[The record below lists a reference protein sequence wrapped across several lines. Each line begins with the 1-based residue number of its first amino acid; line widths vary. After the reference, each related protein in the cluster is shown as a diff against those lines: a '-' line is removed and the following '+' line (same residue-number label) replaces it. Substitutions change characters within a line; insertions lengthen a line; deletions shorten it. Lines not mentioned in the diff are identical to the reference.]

1 MYMGKNIFKASFS
14 WESMELTFLGTGQA
28 IPTKS
33 RNHTALLF
41 RYEDEMLLVD
51 CGEGTQRQFRKAG
64 INPCK
69 LTKLLITH
77 WHGDHILG
85 IPGLLQTLAL
95 NNYSRTLDVYGP
107 HGTRKFM
114 ELMLHMFVFVGKI
127 KVNIHEIDE
136 GVFYNDKF
144 ILTAYRM
151 VHGTKA
157 LAYSFEEKTKTRM
170 DVAKIKKLGL
180 KGPIIGELQ
189 RGQDVFFNGKRI
201 LSKNVTYKQEGKKV
215 AFIMDTLF
223 NPNCIKAAEN
233 ADVLVCE
240 STYMEADA
248 DKAQEHLHLTTT
260 KAAEIAK
267 KAKAKSLY
275 LTHISQ
281 RYEAVEKHVL
291 KEAQKIFKK
300 SFLPND
306 LDSVEIK

>member
-1 MYMGKNIFKASFS
+1 
-14 WESMELTFLGTGQA
+14 MELTFLGTSQA

-33 RNHTALLF
+33 RNHTALLL
-41 RYEDEMLLVD
+41 RYEDEMILVD
-51 CGEGTQRQFRKAG
+51 CGEGTQRQFRKVG

-95 NNYSRTLDVYGP
+95 NNYNRTLDVYGP
-107 HGTRKFM
+107 HGTRRFM
-114 ELMLHMFVFVGKI
+114 DMMLHMFIFAGKI
-127 KVNIHEIDE
+127 KVNVHEIDE
-136 GVFYNDKF
+136 GEFYSDKF
-144 ILTAYRM
+144 VLKAYRM

-157 LAYSFEEKTKTRM
+157 LAYSFEEKTKIRM
-170 DVAKIKKLGL
+170 DVAKLKKLGL

-189 RGQDVFFNGKRI
+189 RGEDVYFNGKRI
-201 LSKNVTYKQEGKKV
+201 LSKNVTYKQEGKKI

-223 NPNCIKAAEN
+223 NPNCLKAAEN

-240 STYMEADA
+240 STYMEKDA
-248 DKAQEHLHLTTT
+248 DKAEEHLHLTAA

-267 KAKAKSLY
+267 KAKVKALY
-275 LTHISQ
+275 LTHVSQ